1 MMDTF
6 LQPLIDDL
14 KVLATTGIPAV
25 RWDNDQ
31 LVKFT
36 MRAHLVVVSGD
47 MPAISKVRSN
57 MNTEDLQADYLP
69 MTLSDNALQGDKQQS
84 PLPMLYIALNSTCQ
98 GCGYHVLSLH
108 RRARKDTEAISI
120 YRLATQGEPRHQE
133 DSYMAKEVPGCNPQE
148 DSAGKTRDKW
158 RG

>member
-6 LQPLIDDL
+6 LKPLIDDL

-25 RWDNDQ
+25 RWDDDQ

-57 MNTEDLQADYLP
+57 MNTEDLQADY
-69 MTLSDNALQGDKQQS
+69 
-84 PLPMLYIALNSTCQ
+84 
-98 GCGYHVLSLH
+98 
-108 RRARKDTEAISI
+108 
-120 YRLATQGEPRHQE
+120 
-133 DSYMAKEVPGCNPQE
+133 
-148 DSAGKTRDKW
+148 
-158 RG
+158 